1 MTNIPIPNR
10 IRIQNLQDVRLQMK
24 KYDIQ
29 DIAEFFLLYESKN
42 QETEPTLLLSKM
54 DYHLQVM
61 QDSVIKGLQKPN
73 ITASGLIKGGA
84 DHMKQLLQHNKSLLG
99 PLFSEV
105 IMNTLAVS
113 ELNACMG
120 RIVASP
126 TAGSAGVLPGALLT
140 IAQHKLI
147 PRVKLVRSLFV
158 AGGMG
163 EIISM
168 NASLSGASHGCQ
180 AENGSASAITTA
192 AILYCMDQD
201 LDCIESGSAFALK
214 NLLGLVCDPVAG
226 LVEVP
231 CVKRNVIAS
240 VNAIACA
247 EMALSGIRTVI
258 PFDEVV
264 KAMDLIGKD
273 MPSSLRETSLG
284 GLAVCPAAKNIAI
297 SQKNA

>member
-1 MTNIPIPNR
+1 VTNIPIPNR
-10 IRIQNLQDVRLQMK
+10 IRIQNLHDVRMQMK
-24 KYDIQ
+24 KFDIQ
-29 DIAEFFLLYESKN
+29 DLAEFFLLYESKN
-42 QETEPTLLLSKM
+42 QEIEPAVLLSKM

-61 QDSVIKGLQKPN
+61 QESIIKGLQKPN
-73 ITASGLIKGGA
+73 VTSSGLINGGA
-84 DHMKQLLQHNKSLLG
+84 DHMKQLLQHNQSLVG
-99 PLFSEV
+99 PLFSKV

-140 IAQHKLI
+140 ITQHKQI
-147 PRVKLVRSLFV
+147 PREKVVRSLFV

-163 EIISM
+163 EMISL

-180 AENGSASAITTA
+180 AENGSASAITA
-192 AILYCMDQD
+192 AALLYCMDQD
-201 LDCIESGSAFALK
+201 FDCIESGSAFALK

-284 GLAVCPAAKNIAI
+284 GLAVCPAAKMVSNQER
-297 SQKNA
+297 S